1 MHCEYSVIIIRRSS
15 QGYLCCRL
23 ACSIQLK
30 ESVIITGGFN
40 ISAEPLKRVQQYNLT
55 GSMGRLPDMSTAR
68 SGHACGHYIQNEKV
82 VSTNR

>member
-40 ISAEPLKRVQQYNLT
+40 ISSEPLKRVQQYNLA
-55 GSMGRLPDMSTAR
+55 GSMGRLPDMKTAR
-68 SGHACGHYIQNEKV
+68 SGHACGHYLHNGKV
-82 VSTNR
+82 VSNNK

>member
-15 QGYLCCRL
+15 QGYLCFRL

-40 ISAEPLKRVQQYNLT
+40 ISSEPLKRVQQYNLA
-55 GSMGRLPDMSTAR
+55 GSMGRLPDMKTAR
-68 SGHACGHYIQNEKV
+68 SGHACGHYLHNGKV
-82 VSTNR
+82 VSNNK